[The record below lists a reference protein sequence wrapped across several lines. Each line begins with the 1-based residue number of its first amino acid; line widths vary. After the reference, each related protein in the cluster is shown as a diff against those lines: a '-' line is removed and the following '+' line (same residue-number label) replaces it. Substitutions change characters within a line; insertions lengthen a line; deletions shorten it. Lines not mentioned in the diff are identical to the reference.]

1 MATTALKE
9 KIELSQ
15 LKTHVGLRLCLHLLS
30 IPFQFGIECV
40 QTSFFFFFLNNTRWM
55 TFFFNV
61 PNL

>member
-15 LKTHVGLRLCLHLLS
+15 LKTHVGLRLCLHLFS

-40 QTSFFFFFLNNTRWM
+40 QTSSFFFFF
-55 TFFFNV
+55 
-61 PNL
+61 

>member
-15 LKTHVGLRLCLHLLS
+15 LKTHVGLRLCLHLFS

-40 QTSFFFFFLNNTRWM
+40 QTSSFFFFFKQYKVDD
-55 TFFFNV
+55 FFF
-61 PNL
+61 

>member
-9 KIELSQ
+9 KIELNQ

-40 QTSFFFFFLNNTRWM
+40 QTSFFFFLKQYKVDD
-55 TFFFNV
+55 FFFNV

>member
-9 KIELSQ
+9 EIELSQ

-40 QTSFFFFFLNNTRWM
+40 QTSFFFFFKQYKVDD
-55 TFFFNV
+55 FFF
-61 PNL
+61 

>member
-15 LKTHVGLRLCLHLLS
+15 LKTHVGLRLYLHLLS
-30 IPFQFGIECV
+30 IPFQFSIECV
-40 QTSFFFFFLNNTRWM
+40 QTSFFFFKQYKVNDFLK
-55 TFFFNV
+55 NV

>member
-9 KIELSQ
+9 KIELNQ

-40 QTSFFFFFLNNTRWM
+40 QTSFFFFKQYKVDD
-55 TFFFNV
+55 FFFNV